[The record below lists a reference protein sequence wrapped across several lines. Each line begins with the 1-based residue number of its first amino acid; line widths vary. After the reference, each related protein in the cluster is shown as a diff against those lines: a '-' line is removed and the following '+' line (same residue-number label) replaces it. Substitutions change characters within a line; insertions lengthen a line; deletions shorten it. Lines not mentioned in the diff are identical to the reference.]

1 MNLRYK
7 NRLEKA
13 KDKYKIGTKITS
25 LFGAYDTIA
34 DTKTY
39 FGRKA
44 EIFRIDKFGEIYA
57 NCMKQERLIYSE
69 GTWAKIHL

>member
-25 LFGAYDTIA
+25 LFGAYDTIT
-34 DTKTY
+34 DTKY
-39 FGRKA
+39 GKKA
-44 EIFRIDKFGEIYA
+44 EVFRIDKYGEIYA
-57 NCMKQERLIYSE
+57 NCVREERLIYSE